1 MTVVP
6 NFLGRATTNMMKKDL
21 LSTTGR
27 GERPENL
34 TATPLL
40 DRAHVGWGETLVDVG
55 WVIASE
61 WKFSSGGWQSSFS
74 GIIPLQLWK
83 TSFPGEFV
91 SKWLDQ
97 QNFHYAKAKSET
109 MAQFQWRFRHSW
121 SNNTSRTHTTCV
133 WTIRFVRF
141 VIPQVPRS

>member
-27 GERPENL
+27 SERPENQL

-74 GIIPLQLWK
+74 GIIPLQLWN
-83 TSFPGEFV
+83 FV
-91 SKWLDQ
+91 SRRIFIEVTGPAKFPLCQSKVRNNGPVPMEIPPFLIQ
-97 QNFHYAKAKSET
+97 QYFSYTYYLRMVHL
-109 MAQFQWRFRHSW
+109 FRSFRYP
-121 SNNTSRTHTTCV
+121 SS
-133 WTIRFVRF
+133 
-141 VIPQVPRS
+141 S

>member
-27 GERPENL
+27 SERPENQL
-34 TATPLL
+34 TATLL

-74 GIIPLQLWK
+74 GIIPLQLWN
-83 TSFPGEFV
+83 FV
-91 SKWLDQ
+91 SRRIFIEVTGPAKFPLCQSKVRNNGPVPMEIPPFLIQ
-97 QNFHYAKAKSET
+97 QYFSYTYYLRMVHL
-109 MAQFQWRFRHSW
+109 FRSFRYP
-121 SNNTSRTHTTCV
+121 SS
-133 WTIRFVRF
+133 
-141 VIPQVPRS
+141 S